1 MKNGLWL
8 LLLGALQISV
18 PACSAPVTSR
28 PHLINPILAKLVDA
42 TLSQYFDAGLIQHST
57 SPYSSPLVAFSK
69 TSGGV
74 RITVNYKKLNQ
85 ISKLRQ
91 LPTPRVDEVLDSLG
105 SRRVFSLFD
114 LVSSFHQIKAHYDTV
129 PLTPL
134 CTSTGLYGWLVMPQG
149 NSASPR
155 WFFKVINE
163 VMTGFKQVPAY
174 FDDAIVFESDPI
186 AHVQP
191 VRSLFDRLR
200 EDNL

>member
-1 MKNGLWL
+1 
-8 LLLGALQISV
+8 
-18 PACSAPVTSR
+18 
-28 PHLINPILAKLVDA
+28 
-42 TLSQYFDAGLIQHST
+42 
-57 SPYSSPLVAFSK
+57 
-69 TSGGV
+69 
-74 RITVNYKKLNQ
+74 
-85 ISKLRQ
+85 
-91 LPTPRVDEVLDSLG
+91 
-105 SRRVFSLFD
+105 
-114 LVSSFHQIKAHYDTV
+114 
-129 PLTPL
+129 
-134 CTSTGLYGWLVMPQG
+134 MPQG